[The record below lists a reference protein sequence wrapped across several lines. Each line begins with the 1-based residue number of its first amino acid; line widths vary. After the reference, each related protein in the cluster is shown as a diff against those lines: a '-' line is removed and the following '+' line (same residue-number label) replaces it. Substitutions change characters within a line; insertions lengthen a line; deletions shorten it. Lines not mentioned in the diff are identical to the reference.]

1 MLPFIF
7 VRNDVMTDPRRDRI
21 FRFIFL
27 HQPESLMHLLNS
39 FLPLNDPIVS
49 IEYMPAELHAE
60 LDDGS
65 MTIVDVRCR
74 DGNGRHFI
82 VEMQLQKTPLFFRR
96 VLLNASRVYSRQVR
110 LGDSL
115 KEMHPVYTLCLLDYK
130 MFPESPDWIHHIDF
144 TTRALESA
152 PFGELHFTM
161 VEMRKWVEND
171 TFDKSD
177 VRDLWMMYFNKTEEM
192 QRVFSPE
199 ELKELRF
206 MSAAVEAWDLTR
218 YTERELW
225 IMDSRIARMLAHED
239 LALHYIDQGLER
251 GRKEGINA
259 GVEATQKILY
269 ILKTEPN
276 LSDQEI
282 ADRTGIEI
290 DLVRTI
296 RAALA

>member
-1 MLPFIF
+1 
-7 VRNDVMTDPRRDRI
+7 
-21 FRFIFL
+21 
-27 HQPESLMHLLNS
+27 
-39 FLPLNDPIVS
+39 
-49 IEYMPAELHAE
+49 
-60 LDDGS
+60 
-65 MTIVDVRCR
+65 
-74 DGNGRHFI
+74 
-82 VEMQLQKTPLFFRR
+82 
-96 VLLNASRVYSRQVR
+96 
-110 LGDSL
+110 
-115 KEMHPVYTLCLLDYK
+115 
-130 MFPESPDWIHHIDF
+130 
-144 TTRALESA
+144 
-152 PFGELHFTM
+152 
-161 VEMRKWVEND
+161 
-171 TFDKSD
+171 
-177 VRDLWMMYFNKTEEM
+177 M

-239 LALHYIDQGLER
+239 LALHYIDQGIEQGLER
-251 GRKEGINA
+251 GRKEGINS

>member
-1 MLPFIF
+1 
-7 VRNDVMTDPRRDRI
+7 
-21 FRFIFL
+21 
-27 HQPESLMHLLNS
+27 MHLLNS

-82 VEMQLQKTPLFFRR
+82 VEMQLQKTPLFFRG

-130 MFPESPDWIHHIDF
+130 MFPESLDWIHHIDF
-144 TTRALESA
+144 TARALESA

-269 ILKTEPN
+269 ILKTEPT

>member
-1 MLPFIF
+1 
-7 VRNDVMTDPRRDRI
+7 
-21 FRFIFL
+21 
-27 HQPESLMHLLNS
+27 MHLLNS

-115 KEMHPVYTLCLLDYK
+115 KEMNPVYTLCLLDYK
-130 MFPESPDWIHHIDF
+130 MFPESLDWIHHIDF

-239 LALHYIDQGLER
+239 LALHYIDQGIDQGLER

-259 GVEATQKILY
+259 GVEATQKILH
-269 ILKTEPN
+269 ILKTEPT